1 VDPGAERLAYA
12 ARVSGTSRGS
22 GRRPGATRTRDAIL
36 VAAQTAFAEQGYLD
50 TTIRQ
55 VARTAGVDSA
65 LVIHFFDSKDQL
77 FAAALRSNTPTDRL
91 LELADDGDV
100 ADLGERLVRCYLD
113 LWEDGPTSGR
123 MLAVAR
129 AASASASASRMVA
142 SFMSEDVMLPL
153 AKKIGSSDAPLRAN
167 LTGAHLFG
175 LATARYVLRV
185 EPLASLDRE
194 SVVPLVSPIIQHYLT
209 GELAATSR

>member
-1 VDPGAERLAYA
+1 MADTP
-12 ARVSGTSRGS
+12 RGS
-22 GRRPGATRTRDAIL
+22 GRRPGATRTREEIL
-36 VAAQTAFAEQGYLD
+36 VAAQVAFAEQGYLD

-55 VARTAGVDSA
+55 VARAAGVDPA
-65 LVIHFFDSKDQL
+65 LVIHFFATKDEL
-77 FAAALRSNTPTDRL
+77 FAAALRTNPPTERL
-91 LELADDGDV
+91 LALADDGDV
-100 ADLGERLVRCYLD
+100 SHLGERLVRRYLE
-113 LWEDGPTSGR
+113 LWEDGTTSGR

-153 AKKIGSSDAPLRAN
+153 ARKIGSADAPLRAN
-167 LTGAHLFG
+167 ITGAHLFG

-194 SVVPLVSPIIQHYLT
+194 SIVTMVSPTIQRYLT
-209 GELAATSR
+209 GDLTAPAE